1 MAHPYDQMASEVHS
15 SESIR
20 VVGVHSLD
28 LIAGWPVNNASATVV
43 SSAGVVDS
51 YGDLGR
57 VYELAS
63 VTKLLVAYAALV
75 AIEEEAIELD
85 QPAGPAGATVR
96 HLLAHTSGLAF
107 GEQKVQADP
116 GTKRI
121 YSSAGFEV
129 LADKISEETGISFPT
144 YLDEAVFQPLGMT
157 NSSLP
162 GSAGHGGRSSASD
175 LTAFAAELLA
185 PKLIQPSTLADA
197 TAVQFDGLAGI
208 LPGYGSQKPNDWGL
222 GFELRDGKTPHWTG
236 ADNSPRTFG
245 HFGQS
250 GTFLWVDP
258 EVGLATVVLTDLA
271 FGEWAKPLWP
281 ELSDEILHNN
291 PS

>member
-1 MAHPYDQMASEVHS
+1 M
-15 SESIR
+15 
-20 VVGVHSLD
+20 
-28 LIAGWPVNNASATVV
+28 AGWPVDNASATVV
-43 SSAGVVDS
+43 TPGGVAER
-51 YGDLGR
+51 YGDQER

-85 QPAGPAGATVR
+85 RPAGPPGSTVR

-107 GEQKVQADP
+107 GERKVQAEP

-129 LADKISEETGISFPT
+129 LADVIAEDTGIAFAA
-144 YLDEAVFQPLGMT
+144 YLDEAVFQPLGMVRSELT
-157 NSSLP
+157 
-162 GSAGHGGRSSASD
+162 GSAGHGARSSASD
-175 LTAFAAELLA
+175 LTAFAAELLS
-185 PKLIQPSTLADA
+185 PKLVSQETLSAA
-197 TAVQFDGLAGI
+197 TSVQFDGLAGI

-222 GFELRDGKTPHWTG
+222 GFEIRDSKSPHWTG
-236 ADNSPRTFG
+236 TSNSTRTFG

-258 EVGLATVVLTDLA
+258 DARIAAVVLTDSA
-271 FGEWAKPLWP
+271 FGEWAKPLWT
-281 ELSDEILHNN
+281 ELSDEILELN

>member
-1 MAHPYDQMASEVHS
+1 
-15 SESIR
+15 
-20 VVGVHSLD
+20 VHSLD
-28 LIAGWPVNNASATVV
+28 LIGGWPVDNASATVV
-43 SSAGVVDS
+43 SGGEVVDR
-51 YGDLGR
+51 YGDLDR

-75 AIEEEAIELD
+75 AVEEEAIELD
-85 QPAGPAGATVR
+85 QPAGPPGSTVR

-107 GEQKVQADP
+107 GEHKVQAEP
-116 GTKRI
+116 GTRRI

-129 LADKISEETGISFPT
+129 LASTIAEDTGIEFPV

-157 NSSLP
+157 SSTLT
-162 GSAGHGGRSSASD
+162 GSAGHGGQSSARD
-175 LTAFAAELLA
+175 LTAFAEELLDPRLVA
-185 PKLIQPSTLADA
+185 PATLAAA
-197 TAVQFDGLAGI
+197 TTVQFEGLTGI

-236 ADNSPRTFG
+236 LENSTSTFG

-258 EVGLATVVLTDLA
+258 AVKTAAIVLTDLA

-281 ELSDEILHNN
+281 ELSDEILANN

>member
-1 MAHPYDQMASEVHS
+1 M
-15 SESIR
+15 
-20 VVGVHSLD
+20 HSLD
-28 LIAGWPVNNASATVV
+28 LIAGWPVDNASATVV
-43 SSAGVVDS
+43 STAGTREH
-51 YGDLGR
+51 YGDQNR
-57 VYELAS
+57 IYELAS

-75 AIEEEAIELD
+75 ALEEEAISLD
-85 QPAGPAGATVR
+85 LPAGPTGSTVR

-107 GEQKVQADP
+107 AEQKVQADP

-129 LADKISEETGISFPT
+129 LADTIAAETSIAFT
-144 YLDEAVFQPLGMT
+144 DYLDEAVFQPLGMT
-157 NSSLP
+157 DSTLP
-162 GSAGHGGRSSASD
+162 GSAGHGARSTVQDLEVFAS
-175 LTAFAAELLA
+175 ELLT
-185 PKLIQPSTLADA
+185 PTLVSAETLQAA
-197 TAVQFDGLAGI
+197 TSIQFDGLPGI
-208 LPGYGSQKPNDWGL
+208 LPGYGNQKPNDWGL

-236 ADNSPRTFG
+236 AANSPRTFG

-258 EVGLATVVLTDLA
+258 DAGLATVVLTDLA

-291 PS
+291 PR